1 MKIVSHVYS
10 ESGKALLGVGQAVL
24 IATAIAKLF
33 SNEPVPWWAVL
44 AGFFLSLA
52 PILVGLA
59 LIQRAYYLKKDEEK
73 QP

>member
-1 MKIVSHVYS
+1 VYS

-44 AGFFLSLA
+44 AGFMLSLVPTFA
-52 PILVGLA
+52 GLA
-59 LIQRAYYLKKDEEK
+59 LIQRAYYHKKDEEK
-73 QP
+73 

>member
-1 MKIVSHVYS
+1 MKIVSDVYS

-33 SNEPVPWWAVL
+33 SNQPVPWWAVL
-44 AGFFLSLA
+44 AGLIFSLA
-52 PILVGLA
+52 PIFGGLA
-59 LIQRAYYLKKDEEK
+59 LIQRAYYHKKDEEK

>member
-1 MKIVSHVYS
+1 MKIVSDVYS

-44 AGFFLSLA
+44 VGIVFSLA
-52 PILVGLA
+52 PTLGGLY
-59 LIQRAYYLKKDEEK
+59 LIQKAYYLKKDEEN